1 MLVFVVVSRVDGPVF
16 RFLRSQ
22 QTAEF
27 TRNHTPSL
35 QSYIYIYR
43 DEYVYT
49 HMNTHIQIYRYV
61 DSYILKA

>member
-1 MLVFVVVSRVDGPVF
+1 MGLYLDSFAHSKQPN
-16 RFLRSQ
+16 LPE
-22 QTAEF
+22 TIHLLY
-27 TRNHTPSL
+27 NH
-35 QSYIYIYR
+35 IYIYR